1 MYEDTGIIINAMKA
15 IHDVEGDSPY
25 YRRTRELLYA
35 ICFSRAIGYINVS
48 FKFKEPI

>member
-1 MYEDTGIIINAMKA
+1 MNDDVGVIINIMKA
-15 IHDVEGDSPY
+15 IHDVEGDSMY
-25 YRRTRELLYA
+25 YKRTRELLYA